1 MPEQLEMALRLL
13 LAAVLG
19 GIIGFQREMWG
30 KPAGMRT
37 LALIGVGSGLFGVIS
52 LLGYL
57 GNNTS
62 TIAAGVVTG
71 VGFLGAGAI
80 LHRHGGV
87 EGLTTAATITIFL
100 GSKTFFTPIL
110 RNSLMAI
117 GAVMSLLRITSAL
130 TLINSPG
137 TTFFLPQCTA
147 RIFSAKFILSSFIL
161 IVITT
166 FVLFAGGEV

>member
-1 MPEQLEMALRLL
+1 MPVQLEMALRLL

-30 KPAGMRT
+30 KPAGART

-87 EGLTTAATITIFL
+87 EGLTTAATIWVAAGVGL
-100 GSKTFFTPIL
+100 AAGAGLYIL
-110 RNSLMAI
+110 APAVTAMAFI
-117 GAVMSLLRITSAL
+117 ILL
-130 TLINSPG
+130 
-137 TTFFLPQCTA
+137 LPQ
-147 RIFSAKFILSSFIL
+147 RKQK
-161 IVITT
+161 
-166 FVLFAGGEV
+166 